1 MTQFTYL
8 IAMEKLKTG
17 DSINLLD
24 MKSLSYVDLD
34 KLFENIKFW
43 KIHGN
48 YEFNLKRINPKKNLV
63 QQKTYFAL
71 DFKNNNESTT
81 LLSNMSK
88 ESPMSLTIH
97 SRDLEVIP
105 AMRKHIEK
113 SLQQLRMH
121 FDDVMDATVFFMI
134 DSTSEIVLR
143 HTAELTI
150 HLKDREFF
158 ADAQNKDLYQ
168 AIDAVISKLEC
179 QVLKHKEQIQNYYE
193 KHID

>member
-1 MTQFTYL
+1 M
-8 IAMEKLKTG
+8 
-17 DSINLLD
+17 
-24 MKSLSYVDLD
+24 
-34 KLFENIKFW
+34 
-43 KIHGN
+43 
-48 YEFNLKRINPKKNLV
+48 
-63 QQKTYFAL
+63 

-81 LLSNMSK
+81 LLSNMNK
-88 ESPMSLTIH
+88 ESPMNLTINT
-97 SRDLEVIP
+97 RDLEVIP
-105 AMRKHIEK
+105 AMRKHVEE
-113 SLQQLRMH
+113 SLQQIRMH

-134 DSTSEIVLR
+134 DNTSEIVLR